1 MPVKETPL
9 MKIRILREDR
19 EPMLAGV
26 GPDLLVVRPLQ
37 ADEANM
43 GGIRVLASE
52 APDESVREV
61 LIQQELQAGA

>member
-1 MPVKETPL
+1 

-26 GPDLLVVRPLQ
+26 GPDLVRPLQ